1 MNLSEKDHKTLENFT
16 KKIDK
21 DPLFIGIILFGSALH
36 SNNYNDIDIALI
48 STSPPISDQ
57 EKLKI
62 ILSTPEKFDVR
73 FLEDFPLNIAKDVIC
88 GKLIL
93 NKDYNEVFDR
103 FVSIIQNWE
112 LFRPSFELYL
122 EVSKSGV

>member
-73 FLEDFPLNIAKDVIC
+73 FL
-88 GKLIL
+88 
-93 NKDYNEVFDR
+93 
-103 FVSIIQNWE
+103 
-112 LFRPSFELYL
+112 
-122 EVSKSGV
+122 

>member
-1 MNLSEKDHKTLENFT
+1 MNLSEKDRKTLENYK
-16 KKIDK
+16 KKIDD

-36 SNNYNDIDIALI
+36 SDNYNDIDIALI
-48 STSPPISDQ
+48 STNPPISDQ

-62 ILSTPEKFDVR
+62 ILSTPEKFDIK
-73 FLEDFPLNIAKDVIC
+73 FLEDLPLNIAKDVIR

-93 NKDYNEVFDR
+93 NKYYNEVFDR

>member
-1 MNLSEKDHKTLENFT
+1 MNLSEKDRKTLENFT

-21 DPLFIGIILFGSALH
+21 DPLFIGIILFGSALNSDH
-36 SNNYNDIDIALI
+36 YHDIDIALI
-48 STSPPISDQ
+48 SANPPISDQ

-62 ILSTPEKFDVR
+62 IKSTPEKIDVK
-73 FLEDFPLNIAKDVIC
+73 FLEDFPLNIAKDVIR

-93 NKDYNEVFDR
+93 NKNYNEVFDR
-103 FVSIIQNWE
+103 FVSVIQNWD
-112 LFRPSFELYL
+112 LFRLSFELYL

>member
-1 MNLSEKDHKTLENFT
+1 MNLSEKDRKTLENFT
-16 KKIDK
+16 QKIDK
-21 DPLFIGIILFGSALH
+21 DPRFIGIILFGSVLH
-36 SNNYNDIDIALI
+36 SNDYQDIDIALI
-48 STSPPISDQ
+48 STNPPISDR

-62 ILSTPEKFDVR
+62 IQSTIEKIDIR

-93 NKDYNEVFDR
+93 NKDYDEIFDR
-103 FVSIIQNWE
+103 FVSIIQEWE

>member
-1 MNLSEKDHKTLENFT
+1 MNLSEKDRKTLEIFT
-16 KKIDK
+16 QKIDN
-21 DPLFIGIILFGSALH
+21 DPLFIGIVLFGSALH
-36 SNNYNDIDIALI
+36 LDHYHDIDIALI
-48 STSPPISDQ
+48 STKPPISDQ

-62 ILSTPEKFDVR
+62 IVSSPEKFDVR
-73 FLEDFPLNIAKDVIC
+73 FLEDFPLNIAKDVIR

-93 NKDYNEVFDR
+93 NKDYNEIFDR